1 MKCKKKC
8 DAIIWTIV
16 TVSKSFRK
24 YLSNILGKHRIKEI
38 QKTSILGT
46 ENIFLKALMANYKIF
61 NNGNS
66 VMCTTN
72 SNYRIAA
79 TLCSLK
85 TFFQV

>member
-24 YLSNILGKHRIKEI
+24 YLSNILGKHKMKEI

-46 ENIFLKALMANYKIF
+46 ENMFWKALMPNYKRFI
-61 NNGNS
+61 NGNS
-66 VMCTTN
+66 VICTTN

-79 TLCSLK
+79 TLYS
-85 TFFQV
+85 